1 LIAGLPENAPG
12 DAPAF
17 RLRRNERNRGKGYTI
32 RHGVL
37 EASGTHLLVSDTDFS
52 TPIEELP
59 RLLRKIEAD
68 ECDIVI
74 GSRGLPESRVE
85 IRQAAWREMLGRTFN
100 RIVRA
105 ISGLPFHDTQCGF
118 KVMRREAVLPLFR
131 AARVNRFAYDVE
143 ILYLAQK
150 ARLRVIEEPVIWR
163 NALGSKVN
171 PITSSLDMLKDVI
184 GIAIRDRR
192 GGYAAIEAK
201 ADAADRPPGGEA

>member
-1 LIAGLPENAPG
+1 
-12 DAPAF
+12 
-17 RLRRNERNRGKGYTI
+17 
-32 RHGVL
+32 
-37 EASGTHLLVSDTDFS
+37 
-52 TPIEELP
+52 
-59 RLLRKIEAD
+59 
-68 ECDIVI
+68 
-74 GSRGLPESRVE
+74 
-85 IRQAAWREMLGRTFN
+85 
-100 RIVRA
+100 
-105 ISGLPFHDTQCGF
+105 
-118 KVMRREAVLPLFR
+118 
-131 AARVNRFAYDVE
+131 VE